1 MDRCRRRMDRRSRRR
16 LALPVAVVTLQHLRR
31 IDACCRRLPALPAAV
46 AGIWLLHALA
56 PRPAAACAVCF
67 GAADAAAV
75 QGLQAGILLLLAMV
89 GVVFAGVGGFL
100 FAAWRRIQRLH
111 GEPTEAP

>member
-31 IDACCRRLPALPAAV
+31 IDACRRLPALPAAV

-111 GEPTEAP
+111 GEPSEAP